1 MFAVRTIS
9 GSRPFAHEVTIGNI
23 PVRGPCA
30 EGRLGSFEACIVSGR
45 ERAEWARGGLLSA
58 RAREGVPP
66 CRTAGRAARR
76 GASDSVPRAWSR
88 SAEGTAMAASSAT
101 RPAASSL
108 RLSLSQITRPAVSHA
123 GDGKISSY
131 VYEEARV
138 EEAKARESRKL
149 ALEARNFEREARDA
163 VASGSSEALRRLRRV
178 EVRLNK
184 LEDAHYKHL
193 RDLDLERDN
202 LKSLYGVKMV
212 GGFWQGEGPM
222 TVGPSVPER
231 VIAERLKE
239 WQQGKQV
246 V

>member
-1 MFAVRTIS
+1 MRARRT
-9 GSRPFAHEVTIGNI
+9 A
-23 PVRGPCA
+23 A
-30 EGRLGSFEACIVSGR
+30 AAR
-45 ERAEWARGGLLSA
+45 ERRLERTKEAVVIWRYSKSL
-58 RAREGVPP
+58 ARELM
-66 CRTAGRAARR
+66 R
-76 GASDSVPRAWSR
+76 GAREDEKQVRFVKQGVRYFERQEVRRHCVMIHGIHRFRNCKCMRWS
-88 SAEGTAMAASSAT
+88 
-101 RPAASSL
+101 
-108 RLSLSQITRPAVSHA
+108 VSHL

-163 VASGSSEALRRLRRV
+163 VTSGSSEALRRLRRV

>member
-1 MFAVRTIS
+1 MRARRT
-9 GSRPFAHEVTIGNI
+9 A
-23 PVRGPCA
+23 A
-30 EGRLGSFEACIVSGR
+30 AAR
-45 ERAEWARGGLLSA
+45 ERRLERTKEAMVTWRYAKSL
-58 RAREGVPP
+58 ARELMRGAREDEKHVRFVKQGVRDFERQEVRRH
-66 CRTAGRAARR
+66 CVMIHGIHRWRNCTCMRR
-76 GASDSVPRAWSR
+76 GVD
-88 SAEGTAMAASSAT
+88 
-101 RPAASSL
+101 
-108 RLSLSQITRPAVSHA
+108 A
-123 GDGKISSY
+123 GGGKISSY

-163 VASGSSEALRRLRRV
+163 VASGSSEALRRMRRV

-202 LKSLYGVKMV
+202 LKSLYRVKMV

>member
-1 MFAVRTIS
+1 MRARRT
-9 GSRPFAHEVTIGNI
+9 A
-23 PVRGPCA
+23 A
-30 EGRLGSFEACIVSGR
+30 AAR
-45 ERAEWARGGLLSA
+45 ERRLERTKEAVVIWRYAKSLARQLMRG
-58 RAREGVPP
+58 AREDEKQVRFVQQGVRHFERQEVRRH
-66 CRTAGRAARR
+66 CVMIHGMHGRNCKCLR
-76 GASDSVPRAWSR
+76 GFD
-88 SAEGTAMAASSAT
+88 
-101 RPAASSL
+101 
-108 RLSLSQITRPAVSHA
+108 HA
-123 GDGKISSY
+123 GGGKISSY

-163 VASGSSEALRRLRRV
+163 VKSGSSEALRHLRRM
-178 EVRLNK
+178 RTRFYK
-184 LEDAHYKHL
+184 LEEAYSQMWRK
-193 RDLDLERDN
+193 LELEKDN

-231 VIAERLKE
+231 VIAESLKE

>member
-1 MFAVRTIS
+1 MRARRT
-9 GSRPFAHEVTIGNI
+9 AAT
-23 PVRGPCA
+23 A
-30 EGRLGSFEACIVSGR
+30 R
-45 ERAEWARGGLLSA
+45 ERRLERTKEAMVTWRYAKSL
-58 RAREGVPP
+58 ARELMRGAREDETQARFVKQGVRYFERQEVRRH
-66 CRTAGRAARR
+66 CFMIHDIHRWRNCTCMRR
-76 GASDSVPRAWSR
+76 GVYESDYP
-88 SAEGTAMAASSAT
+88 G
-101 RPAASSL
+101 
-108 RLSLSQITRPAVSHA
+108 
-123 GDGKISSY
+123 GGKISSY

-149 ALEARNFEREARDA
+149 ALEARDFERQARDT
-163 VASGSSEALRRLRRV
+163 VASGSSEALRLLRRM
-178 EVRLNK
+178 ETRLNK

>member
-1 MFAVRTIS
+1 L
-9 GSRPFAHEVTIGNI
+9 
-23 PVRGPCA
+23 RG
-30 EGRLGSFEACIVSGR
+30 F
-45 ERAEWARGGLLSA
+45 
-58 RAREGVPP
+58 
-66 CRTAGRAARR
+66 
-76 GASDSVPRAWSR
+76 D
-88 SAEGTAMAASSAT
+88 
-101 RPAASSL
+101 
-108 RLSLSQITRPAVSHA
+108 HA
-123 GDGKISSY
+123 GGGKISSY

-163 VASGSSEALRRLRRV
+163 VKSGSSEALRHLRRM
-178 EVRLNK
+178 RTRFYK
-184 LEDAHYKHL
+184 LEEACSQMWRK
-193 RDLDLERDN
+193 LELEKDN